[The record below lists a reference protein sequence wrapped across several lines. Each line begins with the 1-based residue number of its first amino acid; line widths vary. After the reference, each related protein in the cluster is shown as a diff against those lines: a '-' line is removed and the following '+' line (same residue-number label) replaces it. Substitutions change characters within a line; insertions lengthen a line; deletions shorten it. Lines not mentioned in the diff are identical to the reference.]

1 MNPFEPQK
9 RAFYQGNIFYEPF
22 INKEG
27 RKISRF
33 ARCDIMIPGDYDF
46 GLAEEP
52 ITITVESGV
61 LIHNGIADEIAYDAT
76 STKPLRYETK
86 QLIAFRCAETNT
98 RIRVTYEDMDE
109 LIQ

>member
-9 RAFYQGNIFYEPF
+9 RAFYQGNFFYEPF

-46 GLAEEP
+46 GLAEETV
-52 ITITVESGV
+52 TITVESGM
-61 LIHNGIADEIAYDAT
+61 LISRGVHYMKHGI
-76 STKPLRYETK
+76 R
-86 QLIAFRCAETNT
+86 LIFQPNQMVGFNCEENA
-98 RIRVTYEDMDE
+98 RVSVNYG
-109 LIQ
+109 